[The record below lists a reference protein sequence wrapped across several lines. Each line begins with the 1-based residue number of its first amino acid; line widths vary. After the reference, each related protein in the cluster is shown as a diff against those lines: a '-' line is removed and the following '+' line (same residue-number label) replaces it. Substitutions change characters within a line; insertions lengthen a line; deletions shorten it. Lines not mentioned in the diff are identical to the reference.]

1 MTLLQSGLSFF
12 KTGKASY
19 MTKQAKLENI
29 NYLISESLR
38 LIREDKE
45 NTKEHVNLYNRL
57 IEIKLDI
64 ECME

>member
-1 MTLLQSGLSFF
+1 
-12 KTGKASY
+12 